1 MKRQIKTLSEKTSAF
16 EGQNS
21 EADILHELKVRQSEL
36 ERQNEVL
43 RKAQLDLEESRDRYR
58 ESEGLSKKILNNI
71 EEGCITID
79 RDYRILSANRAYAE
93 RVGTSVAEIIG
104 RYCFEVSH
112 NLKRPCFE
120 NGEDCAVRNVFAVG
134 TPHIAVH
141 NHYDAAS
148 VPVYMEYKAYALV
161 TDDKGEV
168 QTALEVV
175 TDISEK
181 RMSEAEIHR
190 LAFYDPLTCL
200 PNRRLL
206 LDRLEQSFIAGARNG
221 QYSAML
227 FLDLDHFKALND
239 SMGYDV
245 GDLLLVKVAD
255 RLRTILRKGD
265 TVSRQE
271 DTVSRQGGDEFVL
284 LLKDLGPDVRVAIT
298 HAGYVAEKIR
308 ASFDHP
314 FIIENNEQHIT
325 ASIGICLFSGYD
337 IAIHELFKYG
347 DTAIYQAKAA
357 GRNNV
362 RFFDPA
368 MQATLEESS
377 ALEKDLRQ
385 TISLRQFQ
393 LHYQPQT
400 DSYGR
405 IIGAEALLRWTHPCR
420 GSISPSAFI
429 PLAEETGFILPIGRW
444 VLEEACAKLKIWSEI
459 PAASGLRLA
468 VNVSARQFR
477 QPDFVAAVQQIIE
490 ATGANPARLKLELT
504 ESLVLTDIADT
515 IAKMR
520 ELGDI
525 GIGFSMDDFGT
536 GYSSLSQLKR
546 LPLEQLK
553 IDQSFIRDLG
563 VGPNDDVIVETI
575 IAMGRTMGFNVIAEG
590 VETEDQLSFLVRY
603 GCDAYQGYLFSRPVS
618 ETAFEHLL
626 ALGCL
631 DRK

>member
-1 MKRQIKTLSEKTSAF
+1 M
-16 EGQNS
+16 
-21 EADILHELKVRQSEL
+21 
-36 ERQNEVL
+36 
-43 RKAQLDLEESRDRYR
+43 
-58 ESEGLSKKILNNI
+58 
-71 EEGCITID
+71 
-79 RDYRILSANRAYAE
+79 
-93 RVGTSVAEIIG
+93 
-104 RYCFEVSH
+104 
-112 NLKRPCFE
+112 KRPCFE
-120 NGEDCAVRNVFAVG
+120 NGEDCAVRNVFATG
-134 TPHIAVH
+134 TSHIAVH

-148 VPVYMEYKAYALV
+148 APVYMECKAYALV

-181 RMSEAEIHR
+181 RTREAEIHR

-239 SMGYDV
+239 SMGHDV
-245 GDLLLVKVAD
+245 GDLLLIKVAD

-284 LLKDLGPDVRVAIT
+284 LLKDLGPDMRVAIT
-298 HAGYVAEKIR
+298 RTGYVAEKIR
-308 ASFDHP
+308 ASFDQP

-337 IAIHELFKYG
+337 ITVHELFKYV

-377 ALEKDLRQ
+377 ALEKALRQ

-405 IIGAEALLRWTHPCR
+405 IIGAEALLRWNHPSR

-444 VLEEACAKLKIWSEI
+444 VLEEACAKLKTWSEI
-459 PAASGLRLA
+459 PAASGLRIA

-520 ELGDI
+520 ALGDI

-563 VGPNDDVIVETI
+563 VGPNDDAIVETI

-590 VETEDQLSFLVRY
+590 VETEDQLSFLIRY
-603 GCDAYQGYLFSRPVS
+603 GCDAYQGFLFSRPVS
-618 ETAFEHLL
+618 AAAFEHLL
-626 ALGCL
+626 TLGCL